1 MAAGFCP
8 KNNGFARVWELQ
20 PPGSY
25 AYAPE
30 VHIPSVGFLF
40 FFFFCGEGSLL
51 ILLLIGFLFQIFC
64 SPFGWI
70 QMVNHE
76 FLEDGRL

>member
-40 FFFFCGEGSLL
+40 FFLFLWGGVIINFVAHWFSVSDLL
-51 ILLLIGFLFQIFC
+51 FALWLD
-64 SPFGWI
+64 S
-70 QMVNHE
+70 
-76 FLEDGRL
+76 DGQS